1 MKKNIAGN
9 PPKDNRLQ
17 TYKKKS
23 QLEEIWIRYKRNK
36 LAMFGLVLFLLMAL
50 AALTAVF
57 VVNYESD
64 VINQDFSIRFQLPS
78 SEHWFGTDHFGRDI
92 FSRILWGAKI
102 SMLIGMASVLMS
114 LTIGTTVG
122 AMAGYYGGKFDEISM
137 RIMDVVLA
145 VPETLLAICIVA
157 SLGNSMVNILLA
169 ISVGQVPK
177 MARMVR
183 STVLTIK
190 NVEYIEAAKSCGTS
204 NARIILRHI
213 LPNSI
218 GPIVVNAMLTVSRA
232 ILQVASLSFIGL
244 GISPPTPE
252 WGNMLSEAKQYIRD
266 YPYLLVAPGIAIM
279 MTVSS
284 LTLVGDGIQSA
295 LDPKLRD

>member
-1 MKKNIAGN
+1 MKSDIA
-9 PPKDNRLQ
+9 DNLAGPDTQRI
-17 TYKKKS
+17 YKKRS
-23 QLEEIWIRYKRNK
+23 QLEGIWIRYKRNK
-36 LAMFGLVLFLLMAL
+36 LSMFGLILFILMAVAALLSLFLVDYE
-50 AALTAVF
+50 AV
-57 VVNYESD
+57 
-64 VINQDFSIRFQLPS
+64 IHQDMSIIFQSPS
-78 SEHWFGTDHFGRDI
+78 GEHLFGTDHFGRDI

-102 SMLIGMASVLMS
+102 SMFIGLASVLMS
-114 LTIGTTVG
+114 LTVGTTVG
-122 AMAGYYGGKFDEISM
+122 AIAGYYGGKVDEISM

-157 SLGNSMVNILLA
+157 ALGNSMTNILLA
-169 ISVGQVPK
+169 ISVSQVPK

-190 NVEYIEAAKSCGTS
+190 NVEYIEAARSCGTS

-218 GPIVVNAMLTVSRA
+218 GPIVVNAMLTISRA

-244 GISPPTPE
+244 GISPPAPE
-252 WGNMLSEAKQYIRD
+252 WGNMLSEAKPYIRD
-266 YPYLLVAPGIAIM
+266 YPYLLVAPSIAII
-279 MTVSS
+279 MTVSC